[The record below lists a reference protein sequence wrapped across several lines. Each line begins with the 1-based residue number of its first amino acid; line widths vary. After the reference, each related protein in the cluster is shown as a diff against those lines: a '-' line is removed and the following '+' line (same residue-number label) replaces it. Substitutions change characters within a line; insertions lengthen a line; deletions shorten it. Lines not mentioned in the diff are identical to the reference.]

1 MTNEKRK
8 KLWQGVTAIAIM
20 LLILVIDQW
29 IKIEVKTTMT
39 LYEKHEVTSWF
50 YIYFIENN
58 GMAFGMSFINKTLLS
73 LFRLAAIIVIA
84 VYLFRQVM
92 KGARW
97 VFVILLAMLWAGAAG
112 NIIDCVFYGVCFTQ
126 SSPHYVAYAVPV
138 GEGYSTWLNG
148 RVVDM
153 FYFPLIVTEFPEW
166 VPWYGGQQFIF
177 FSPIFNF
184 ADAAVSCSVIAAL
197 LFCRKEI
204 GEIALTKERSNT
216 DIDHED

>member
-112 NIIDCVFYGVCFTQ
+112 NLIDCVFYGVCFTQ

-166 VPWYGGQQFIF
+166 VPWYGGRQFIF

-216 DIDHED
+216 DIDHEA

>member
-1 MTNEKRK
+1 
-8 KLWQGVTAIAIM
+8 M

-112 NIIDCVFYGVCFTQ
+112 NLIDCVFYGVCFTQ

-166 VPWYGGQQFIF
+166 VPWYGGRQFIF

-216 DIDHED
+216 DIDHEA

>member
-112 NIIDCVFYGVCFTQ
+112 NLIDCVFYGVCFTQ

>member
-112 NIIDCVFYGVCFTQ
+112 NLIDCVFYGVCFTR
-126 SSPHYVAYAVPV
+126 SSPDYVAYAVPV

-166 VPWYGGQQFIF
+166 VPWYGGRQFIF

-216 DIDHED
+216 DIDHEA